1 LKILFYDY
9 YRYFSLI
16 SNEKNEVH
24 GGFTKQ
30 LRGWLEGFINN
41 GWNVGVMV
49 LNGQKEIL
57 EKSHLNYDYIETYDQ
72 NKGLKYFRYI
82 SIRIPSYLKVIKI
95 YKPDF
100 LFLGGAD
107 FHVAILFSI
116 CKLLKI
122 KTIYRPTN
130 DIEFD
135 DRLHSRKKYLNT
147 YLFKLGRRLSD
158 FIICQND
165 YQYNKSI
172 KLYPKKNVLKI
183 QNPIITNN
191 NTKSFVKGDYVSWL
205 GIFQKQK
212 NLELL
217 IEIIK
222 KCPEIKFKIAGK
234 PKERENYTTS
244 LIAELNRLQ
253 NVELIGY
260 LNQKEIPQFLGES
273 FCHLN
278 TSHYEGFPNTFL
290 ESWLVGTLVLS
301 PTHINPDLIVSKNQ
315 LGAVYNTVDEC
326 VKMINNYSLI
336 TISDYQKISS
346 TLVNYV
352 KQKHSNINLTKT
364 LIKYLNTDQV

>member
-1 LKILFYDY
+1 MKILFYDH
-9 YRYFSLI
+9 YRFISLI

-30 LRGWLEGFINN
+30 MRGWLDGFINN

-57 EKSHLNYDYIETYDQ
+57 EKAHFNYDYIETYDQ
-72 NKGLKYFRYI
+72 DKGLKYFRLI
-82 SIRIPSYLKVIKI
+82 SIIIPSYLKVIKKN
-95 YKPDF
+95 KPDY

-107 FHVAILFSI
+107 YHVAILFFI
-116 CKLLKI
+116 CKILKI

-135 DRLHSRKKYLNT
+135 DRLHSRKT
-147 YLFKLGRRLSD
+147 YLAIQIFKLGRRLSD
-158 FIICQND
+158 IIICQND
-165 YQYNKSI
+165 YQYKQSV
-172 KLYPKKNVLKI
+172 KLYPQKNVMTI
-183 QNPIITNN
+183 HNPIIINENN
-191 NTKSFVKGDYVSWL
+191 EPFVKGDYISWV

-217 IEIIK
+217 IKIIK
-222 KCPEIKFKIAGK
+222 NCPDVKFKIAGK
-234 PKERENYTTS
+234 INRQSNYMNN
-244 LIAELNRLQ
+244 LLDELLKFNY
-253 NVELIGY
+253 VEFMGY
-260 LNQKEIPQFLGES
+260 LDRKEISQFLGKS
-273 FCHLN
+273 FCLLN

-290 ESWLVGTLVLS
+290 ESWSVGTLVLS
-301 PTHINPDLIVSKNQ
+301 PTRINPDSIVTKYQ

-336 TISDYQKISS
+336 SDSDYQKISS

-352 KQKHSNINLTKT
+352 KQKHSNIHLAKT

>member
-1 LKILFYDY
+1 MKILFYDY

-72 NKGLKYFRYI
+72 NIGLKYFRYI

-278 TSHYEGFPNTFL
+278 TSHYEGFSNTFL

-301 PTHINPDLIVSKNQ
+301 PEYINPDSIITNHE
-315 LGAVYNTVDEC
+315 LGAIFNDVDEC
-326 VKMINNYSLI
+326 VKLIYDFKSININ
-336 TISDYQKISS
+336 DYNKISLRL
-346 TLVNYV
+346 TDYINHN
-352 KQKHSNINLTKT
+352 HSNINLTRR
-364 LIKYLNTDQV
+364 LIEKLAIK